1 MEQMLDYAMCLIIY
15 NCDVESAAFQSIY
28 IFNTPINI
36 QCAIHIIKHTCIV
49 KWTTMNFHR

>member
-49 KWTTMNFHR
+49 K